1 MGGKSKWEEKVNGR
15 KEGIWV
21 FFSVSNYSQ
30 KGERILSLTDF
41 TRRNLLSPA
50 EVHGYSFMG

>member
-1 MGGKSKWEEKVNGR
+1 MGERRGSGF
-15 KEGIWV
+15 